1 MKERRKSSAWSSR
14 VRFSGASSGPAH
26 RDWYR
31 AIAEHY
37 DAFSRPDWNA
47 NAREFF
53 DRLFHRRGPVGD
65 VLDVA
70 CGTFR
75 MDLDLIRRGY
85 RVVGRDLSPD
95 MVRVGRRTL
104 RRARVH
110 ADLAVGDMRTL
121 QLRRTFDAVLCVG
134 TAFNYLVEPA
144 DVRRA
149 LKTFRGHVHP
159 GGLLVLDL
167 TNFDAW
173 IDNPV
178 NTRVEMDRRGFD
190 GTRVAIF
197 GFNDQS
203 PAKTVHVARF
213 LSVLQRGRDIEVR
226 FDEAPLKVWTK
237 ESVARS
243 LRTYG
248 FRPVE
253 WWGDLAPGAKYRRRK
268 SPRLVVV
275 AQRM

>member
-14 VRFSGASSGPAH
+14 VRFSGSSSAAAH

-47 NAREFF
+47 HTRDFL
-53 DRLFHRRGPVGD
+53 DRLFRRRGPIAD

-75 MDLDLIRRGY
+75 IDLDLIRRGY

-104 RRARVH
+104 QRARVP

-121 QLRRTFDAVLCVG
+121 HLGRTFDAVLCLG
-134 TAFNYLVEPA
+134 TAFNYLLEPA

-149 LKTFRGHVHP
+149 MKALRGHVRP

-173 IDNPV
+173 IDDPMNARLEV
-178 NTRVEMDRRGFD
+178 DRRAFD
-190 GTRVAIF
+190 GTRIAVF
-197 GFNDQS
+197 GFNEQS
-203 PAKTVHVARF
+203 PGKMVHVARF
-213 LSVLQRGRDIEVR
+213 LTVSQRGRDIDVR
-226 FDEAPLKVWTK
+226 FDEAPMKVWSKATIGR
-237 ESVARS
+237 A

-248 FRPVE
+248 FRPAE
-253 WWGDLAPGAKYRRRK
+253 WWGDLAVGARYRRK
-268 SPRLVVV
+268 ASPRLVVV
-275 AQRM
+275 ATRM